1 MYHSIRDIRFSS
13 QFKFKGSVSM
23 SNVETL
29 SGLQRRLNASI
40 PQQQLRGEMEA
51 RLKRIGRT
59 AKVHGFRPGKVP
71 YKVLEQQYGSSV
83 HQEVLGESLQR
94 SFAEAAIANK
104 LHVAGYPHFEIK
116 TADMNAPQIEFSAT
130 FEVYPEV
137 TIGDISGESVN
148 RVAFTLSD
156 GDVDET
162 INTLRKQRAVFKKV
176 DRAARNDDQVRID
189 FNGTLDGASFEGGEG
204 KDFAVVLGSGHM
216 LPDFENAIVG
226 MKAGETKS
234 FEMTFPADYHG
245 KDVAGKQVTFT
256 ITAHVVEEA
265 HLPEVDAE
273 FAKSLGLADG
283 DVAKLKA
290 EIRDNISRETARRVK
305 VRNKD
310 NAMDVLLKI
319 AQLEVPKVLLDSEA
333 QNLMQ
338 QTLHDMEARGM
349 KIPKG
354 MQLPA
359 DMFIER
365 ATKRVKLGL
374 ILAELVKKHELKAK
388 PEQVKALVQEYAQ
401 SYEHPEEVVRW
412 YNADPSRLQEVENL
426 VLEDNVVAW
435 VMGSA
440 KVNEQAVT
448 LSELMG
454 SN

>member
-1 MYHSIRDIRFSS
+1 
-13 QFKFKGSVSM
+13 M

-40 PQQQLRGEMEA
+40 PQQQLRGAMEA
-51 RLKRIGRT
+51 RLKHIGRT

-71 YKVLEQQYGSSV
+71 YKVLEQQYGPSV
-83 HQEVLGESLQR
+83 QQEVLGESLQR
-94 SFAEAAIANK
+94 TFADAAVTNK
-104 LHVAGYPHFEIK
+104 LQVAGYPQFEIK
-116 TADMNAPQIEFSAT
+116 TADLNAPQIEFSAT
-130 FEVYPEV
+130 FEVYPDV
-137 TIGDISGESVN
+137 TLRDISGESVN
-148 RVAFTLSD
+148 RVVFTLSEA
-156 GDVDET
+156 DVEET
-162 INTLRKQRAVFKKV
+162 INTLRKQRAEFKKV
-176 DRAARNDDQVRID
+176 GRAAKSDDQVRID
-189 FNGTLDGASFEGGEG
+189 FSGKLNGVVFEGGEA
-204 KDFAVVLGSGHM
+204 KDIALVLGAGRM
-216 LPDFENAIVG
+216 LPDFEKAIIG

-234 FEMTFPADYHG
+234 FDMTFPADYHG

-256 ITAHVVEEA
+256 ITVHAVEEA

-273 FAKSLGLADG
+273 FAKALGAADG
-283 DVAKLKA
+283 DVAKLKE
-290 EIRDNISRETARRVK
+290 EIRDNVGREAGRRAK

-310 NAMDVLLKI
+310 NAMEVLLKI
-319 AQLEVPKVLLDSEA
+319 AQLEVPKVLLESEA

-354 MQLPA
+354 MQLPT
-359 DMFIER
+359 DMFVER

-374 ILAELVKKHELKAK
+374 ILAELVKKHELQAK
-388 PEQVKALVQEYAQ
+388 PEQTKALIQEYAQ

-412 YNADPSRLQEVENL
+412 YAAEPGRMREVENL

-435 VMGSA
+435 VMAGA
-440 KVNEQAVT
+440 KVSDQTVT